1 MVTVPSAVGVGIASF
16 EWVLYAAVQHMVS
29 GGGRVTGR
37 GDSKSVIYRRCRYGQ
52 PCGINNVPV
61 CDRVRQ
67 CNCVGM
73 CTRRVDWPATSV
85 LDGPPCWNRR
95 LDKVRRPVSPV
106 GVGRLDKKLE

>member
-1 MVTVPSAVGVGIASF
+1 
-16 EWVLYAAVQHMVS
+16 MVS
-29 GGGRVTGR
+29 GDGRLAGR
-37 GDSKSVIYRRCRYGQ
+37 GDSHMAFIAYAGMGRQ

-73 CTRRVDWPATSV
+73 CTRRVDWPAISV
-85 LDGPPCWNRR
+85 LDGPPYWNRR
-95 LDKVRRPVSPV
+95 LDKVRRPASPV